1 MKIKNNNFTLK
12 LMDATFIDSG
22 WPNNLCEYFW
32 KGIWAWFMLIG
43 GGGIQLFT
51 VGRNW
56 IKKMHHWDSGE
67 VPSLAKIIL
76 NSMFSLG
83 FYAVVN
89 KVTGMS
95 GWWLIIISYFIGGML
110 LLGLTIGLVFC
121 GWWLITK
128 IIGWWWENNMRK
140 QAPIKRKPRKW
151 WFIEAIKGWKDK
163 HCEFIEYT

>member
-1 MKIKNNNFTLK
+1 
-12 LMDATFIDSG
+12 
-22 WPNNLCEYFW
+22 
-32 KGIWAWFMLIG
+32 
-43 GGGIQLFT
+43 
-51 VGRNW
+51 
-56 IKKMHHWDSGE
+56 
-67 VPSLAKIIL
+67 
-76 NSMFSLG
+76 
-83 FYAVVN
+83 
-89 KVTGMS
+89 MS